1 MSKARDPGPPPEA
14 PKPTASPQAPK
25 PAPPASAPP
34 ARPPAPAAVPAP
46 KPEPIRAKGY
56 ASQIAARFPD
66 VKVEWMKERRL
77 KVSMGQSRIREVGLF
92 VRDSLGFDHISTVS
106 GVDWIAK
113 NELEVEYFVGSSFP
127 GQEDFVMALSERVP
141 RDNPVVPTLI
151 DVWRG
156 AEYHERE
163 THEMF
168 GINFQGHPNQSHILL
183 PEDWND
189 LPPLRKDY
197 VSPGR

>member
-1 MSKARDPGPPPEA
+1 MIAKLSEPKAQQQPTPAQGQTPSSKS
-14 PKPTASPQAPK
+14 T
-25 PAPPASAPP
+25 
-34 ARPPAPAAVPAP
+34 V
-46 KPEPIRAKGY
+46 KPEPLRAKDL
-56 ASQIAARFPD
+56 SVMIVSRFPD
-66 VKVEWMKERRL
+66 VKVDWITERRL
-77 KVSMGQSRIREVGLF
+77 KVSAPKPEIKDVAAF
-92 VRDSLGFDHISTVS
+92 VCEDLGFDHISAVS
-106 GVDWIAK
+106 GVDWIAR
-113 NELEVEYFVGSSFP
+113 NELEVIYFVGSVKE
-127 GQEDFVMALSERVP
+127 GWADFVVAVSERVP

-151 DVWRG
+151 GVWPG

-168 GINFQGHPNQSHILL
+168 GINFQGHPDQSHLLL

>member
-1 MSKARDPGPPPEA
+1 VKNLSAQITSKFPEA
-14 PKPTASPQAPK
+14 
-25 PAPPASAPP
+25 
-34 ARPPAPAAVPAP
+34 
-46 KPEPIRAKGY
+46 
-56 ASQIAARFPD
+56 
-66 VKVEWMKERRL
+66 KVEWIRERRL
-77 KVSMGQSRIREVGLF
+77 KVSTTTARLHEVCLF
-92 VRDSLGFDHISTVS
+92 ARDILGFDHISTVS

-113 NELEVEYFVGSSFP
+113 NELEVEYFIGSSIP
-127 GQEDFVMALSERVP
+127 GQEDLILVLSERIP

-168 GINFQGHPNQSHILL
+168 GIDFQGHPDQRHILL

>member
-1 MSKARDPGPPPEA
+1 L
-14 PKPTASPQAPK
+14 
-25 PAPPASAPP
+25 
-34 ARPPAPAAVPAP
+34 
-46 KPEPIRAKGY
+46 
-56 ASQIAARFPD
+56 RFPD

-77 KVSMGQSRIREVGLF
+77 KISTTVGRVKEIGIF
-92 VRDSLGFDHISTVS
+92 IRDSLGFDHISTVS
-106 GVDWIAK
+106 GVDWIAQ
-113 NELEVEYFVGSSFP
+113 NQLEVIYFIGSSTP
-127 GQEDFVMALSERVP
+127 GQEDFIMALSERIP
-141 RDNPVVPTLI
+141 RENPVAPSMV

-156 AEYHERE
+156 VEYPERE

-168 GINFQGHPNQSHILL
+168 GINFQGHPNQSHLFL

>member
-1 MSKARDPGPPPEA
+1 MSQPEA
-14 PKPTASPQAPK
+14 APT
-25 PAPPASAPP
+25 
-34 ARPPAPAAVPAP
+34 
-46 KPEPIRAKGY
+46 KPEPIRAKEF
-56 ASQIAARFPD
+56 AAKITAKFPD
-66 VKVEWMKERRL
+66 ARVDWMKERRL
-77 KVSMGQSRIREVGLF
+77 KVTAALPAMKGVCFF
-92 VRDSLGFDHISTVS
+92 VRDKLGFDHISTVS

-113 NELEVEYFVGSSFP
+113 NELEVVYFVNSVSKP
-127 GQEDFVMALSERVP
+127 GLEDFVIAVAERIP

-151 DVWRG
+151 EVWTG
-156 AEYHERE
+156 ADFNERE

-168 GINFQGHPNQSHILL
+168 GINFRGHPSQAHLLL

>member
-1 MSKARDPGPPPEA
+1 MSSPNP
-14 PKPTASPQAPK
+14 SPQAPPPL
-25 PAPPASAPP
+25 PAANPAATPPPT
-34 ARPPAPAAVPAP
+34 PPAP
-46 KPEPIRAKGY
+46 EPVRAKDF
-56 ASQIAARFPD
+56 ASQIASRYPET
-66 VKVEWMKERRL
+66 KVEWMKQRRL
-77 KVSMGQSRIREVGLF
+77 KVSTPMTRIKELGLF
-92 VRDSLGFDHISTVS
+92 VRDTLGFDHIGAVS

-113 NELEVEYFVGSSFP
+113 NELEVVYFVGSSVP
-127 GQEDFVMALSERVP
+127 GQEDFVLAVSERVP
-141 RDNPVVPTLI
+141 RDNPVVPTMV

-168 GINFQGHPNQSHILL
+168 GINFQGHPDQSHILL
-183 PEDWND
+183 PEDWSD

>member
-1 MSKARDPGPPPEA
+1 
-14 PKPTASPQAPK
+14 
-25 PAPPASAPP
+25 
-34 ARPPAPAAVPAP
+34 
-46 KPEPIRAKGY
+46 
-56 ASQIAARFPD
+56 
-66 VKVEWMKERRL
+66 MKERRL
-77 KVSMGQSRIREVGLF
+77 KVSTPMTRIKELGLF
-92 VRDSLGFDHISTVS
+92 VRDTLGFDHIGAVS

-113 NELEVEYFVGSSFP
+113 NELEVVYFVGSSVP
-127 GQEDFVMALSERVP
+127 GQEDFILAVSERVP
-141 RDNPVVPTLI
+141 RDDPVVPTMV

-168 GINFQGHPNQSHILL
+168 GINFQGHPDQSHILL

>member
-1 MSKARDPGPPPEA
+1 
-14 PKPTASPQAPK
+14 
-25 PAPPASAPP
+25 
-34 ARPPAPAAVPAP
+34 
-46 KPEPIRAKGY
+46 
-56 ASQIAARFPD
+56 
-66 VKVEWMKERRL
+66 VKVDWMKERRL
-77 KVSMGQSRIREVGLF
+77 KVSTTPLYMREVGLF
-92 VRDSLGFDHISTVS
+92 VRDALGFDHISTVS

-113 NELEVEYFVGSSFP
+113 NELEIVYFVGSTKP
-127 GQEDFVMALSERVP
+127 GQEDFILGVSERVA

-151 DVWRG
+151 DVWKG

-168 GINFQGHPNQSHILL
+168 GINFQGHPNQAHLYL

>member
-1 MSKARDPGPPPEA
+1 MSNSGG
-14 PKPTASPQAPK
+14 
-25 PAPPASAPP
+25 SAPP
-34 ARPPAPAAVPAP
+34 VSPNAAPQPARPPPAPAAAAAP
-46 KPEPIRAKGY
+46 KPE
-56 ASQIAARFPD
+56 SPD
-66 VKVEWMKERRL
+66 LGRVNALAGKLTSKEPGAKVEWVKPHRL
-77 KVSMGQSRIREVGLF
+77 KVSVPPGALREVALF
-92 VRDSLGFDHISTVS
+92 ARDSLGFDHISTVS

-113 NELEVEYFVGSSFP
+113 NSLEVVYFVGSTAQ
-127 GQEDFVMALSERVP
+127 GQEDLILALSERVP
-141 RDNPVVPTLI
+141 RDRPVVQTMI
-151 DVWRG
+151 DVWKG

-168 GINFQGHPNQSHILL
+168 GINFQGHPDQSHLFL

>member
-1 MSKARDPGPPPEA
+1 MSQPPSP
-14 PKPTASPQAPK
+14 SPQAP
-25 PAPPASAPP
+25 PAQ
-34 ARPPAPAAVPAP
+34 P
-46 KPEPIRAKGY
+46 KPEPIRAKEL
-56 ASQIAARFPD
+56 ASRTTAKFPD
-66 VKVEWMKERRL
+66 VKVDYTRERRL
-77 KVSMGQSRIREVGLF
+77 KMTAPAPKASDVATF
-92 VRDSLGFDHISTVS
+92 VRDELGFDHISTVS

-113 NELEVEYFVGSSFP
+113 DEFEIIYFVGSFRP
-127 GQEDFVMALSERVP
+127 GFEDFVVCLAERVP
-141 RDNPVVPTLI
+141 RGNPVVQTLI
-151 DVWRG
+151 GVWAG

-168 GINFQGHPNQSHILL
+168 GINFQGHPNQGHLLL

>member
-1 MSKARDPGPPPEA
+1 VSKPN
-14 PKPTASPQAPK
+14 TQ
-25 PAPPASAPP
+25 
-34 ARPPAPAAVPAP
+34 PAPAAVPSPPAPAAQPQKQAASPAPAPMP
-46 KPEPIRAKGY
+46 KPEPIRAKGF
-56 ASQIAARFPD
+56 ASQITSRFPD
-66 VKVEWMKERRL
+66 VKVEWMKQRRL
-77 KVSMGQSRIREVGLF
+77 KVSMTPTRIREVGLF
-92 VRDSLGFDHISTVS
+92 ARDTLGFDHISTVS

-113 NELEVEYFVGSSFP
+113 NLLEVDYFVGSSTP
-127 GQEDFVMALSERVP
+127 GQEDFILAFSELVA

-151 DVWRG
+151 DVWKG

-189 LPPLRKDY
+189 MPPLRKDY

>member
-1 MSKARDPGPPPEA
+1 MS
-14 PKPTASPQAPK
+14 K
-25 PAPPASAPP
+25 PAPAAPAA
-34 ARPPAPAAVPAP
+34 PPAPAPAAPP
-46 KPEPIRAKGY
+46 KPEPVRAK
-56 ASQIAARFPD
+56 AFAAQIASRFPEA
-66 VKVEWMKERRL
+66 KVEWMKERRL
-77 KVSMGQSRIREVGLF
+77 KITSSPLRIKELGLF
-92 VRDSLGFDHISTVS
+92 ARDSMGFDHISAVS
-106 GVDWIAK
+106 AVDWIAK
-113 NELEVEYFVGSSFP
+113 NELEVIYFIGSSTP
-127 GQEDFVMALSERVP
+127 GQEDFILGISEMVA

-151 DVWRG
+151 EVWRG

>member
-1 MSKARDPGPPPEA
+1 
-14 PKPTASPQAPK
+14 
-25 PAPPASAPP
+25 
-34 ARPPAPAAVPAP
+34 VPVAP
-46 KPEPIRAKGY
+46 KPEPIRAKNF
-56 ASQIAARFPD
+56 ASQITARYPD

-77 KVSMGQSRIREVGLF
+77 KVSATPMRIREVGLF

-113 NELEVEYFVGSSFP
+113 NQLEVEYFIGSSTP
-127 GQEDFVMALSERVP
+127 GQEDFILAVSELVP

>member
-1 MSKARDPGPPPEA
+1 MS
-14 PKPTASPQAPK
+14 QAK
-25 PAPPASAPP
+25 
-34 ARPPAPAAVPAP
+34 PAPAAPAPTPGPTAAVPPAPP
-46 KPEPIRAKGY
+46 KPEPVRAKGF
-56 ASQIAARFPD
+56 ANQVTSRFPD
-66 VKVEWMKERRL
+66 VKVEWMKEGRL
-77 KVSMGQSRIREVGLF
+77 KVSTTQTRMKELGIFIRDE
-92 VRDSLGFDHISTVS
+92 LGFDHISTVS

-113 NELEVEYFVGSSFP
+113 NELEVEYFVGSSIP
-127 GQEDFVMALSERVP
+127 GHEDFIFILSERIP

-151 DVWRG
+151 EVWKG
-156 AEYHERE
+156 VEYHERE

-168 GINFQGHPNQSHILL
+168 GINFQGHPNQSHIFL

>member
-1 MSKARDPGPPPEA
+1 MSRAPPTPPPA
-14 PKPTASPQAPK
+14 AK
-25 PAPPASAPP
+25 PA
-34 ARPPAPAAVPAP
+34 APAAPPTPPP
-46 KPEPIRAKGY
+46 KPEPIRAKSF
-56 ASQIAARFPD
+56 AAQITAKFSD
-66 VKVEWMKERRL
+66 VKVEWMKESRL
-77 KVSMGQSRIREVGLF
+77 KVTTSQTRIKELALF
-92 VRDSLGFDHISTVS
+92 ARDSLGFDHISTVS

-113 NELEVEYFVGSSFP
+113 NELEVDYFVGSSVP
-127 GQEDFVMALSERVP
+127 GQQDFILAVAERIP
-141 RDNPVVPTLI
+141 RENPVVPTLV
-151 DVWRG
+151 DVWKG

-168 GINFQGHPNQSHILL
+168 GINFQGHPGQGHILL

>member
-1 MSKARDPGPPPEA
+1 VRAKELGSKFVGVFPEA
-14 PKPTASPQAPK
+14 KI
-25 PAPPASAPP
+25 
-34 ARPPAPAAVPAP
+34 
-46 KPEPIRAKGY
+46 EY
-56 ASQIAARFPD
+56 ATE
-66 VKVEWMKERRL
+66 KRL
-77 KVSMGQSRIREVGLF
+77 KITIPSTRASEAGTF
-92 VRDSLGFDHISTVS
+92 VRDVLGFDHISAVS

-113 NELEVEYFVGSSFP
+113 GEFEVIYFVGSFRP
-127 GQEDFVMALSERVP
+127 GLEDFVFCLSERIP
-141 RDNPVVPTLI
+141 RDNPVVSTLI
-151 DVWRG
+151 QVWPG

-168 GINFQGHPNQSHILL
+168 GINFQGHPSNAHLLL

>member
-1 MSKARDPGPPPEA
+1 MSKVDASPMPATTPGQASTTP
-14 PKPTASPQAPK
+14 PKPPSAPASPQATAAA
-25 PAPPASAPP
+25 PAPPP
-34 ARPPAPAAVPAP
+34 P
-46 KPEPIRAKGY
+46 KPEPIRAKNF
-56 ASQIAARFPD
+56 ASQITLRFPD

-77 KVSMGQSRIREVGLF
+77 KISTTAGRVKEVGIF
-92 VRDSLGFDHISTVS
+92 VLDSLGFDHISTVS
-106 GVDWIAK
+106 GVDWIAQ
-113 NELEVEYFVGSSFP
+113 NQFEVIYFIGSSTP
-127 GQEDFVMALSERVP
+127 GQEDFILALSERIP
-141 RDNPVVPTLI
+141 RENPVVPSLV

-156 AEYHERE
+156 VEYQERE

-168 GINFQGHPNQSHILL
+168 GINFQGHPNQSHLFL

>member
-1 MSKARDPGPPPEA
+1 MSNAPAPAPPQVPRPA
-14 PKPTASPQAPK
+14 ATP
-25 PAPPASAPP
+25 PAPPAP
-34 ARPPAPAAVPAP
+34 P
-46 KPEPIRAKGY
+46 KPEPARAKGFATQVTSKY
-56 ASQIAARFPD
+56 PE

-77 KVSMGQSRIREVGLF
+77 KVSTTPRRVKEVGLF
-92 VRDSLGFDHISTVS
+92 VRDTLGFDHISAVS

-113 NELEVEYFVGSSFP
+113 NELEVVYFVGSAKP
-127 GQEDFVMALSERVP
+127 GQEDFLVAVAERVA
-141 RDNPVVPTLI
+141 RDSPVVPTLI
-151 DVWRG
+151 EVWKG
-156 AEYHERE
+156 ADYMERE

-168 GINFQGHPNQSHILL
+168 GINFQGHPSQAHLYL

>member
-1 MSKARDPGPPPEA
+1 MS
-14 PKPTASPQAPK
+14 
-25 PAPPASAPP
+25 
-34 ARPPAPAAVPAP
+34 VC
-46 KPEPIRAKGY
+46 
-56 ASQIAARFPD
+56 
-66 VKVEWMKERRL
+66 RL
-77 KVSMGQSRIREVGLF
+77 KVTTTPAHIHELGLF
-92 VRDSLGFDHISTVS
+92 ARDTLGFDHISTVS

-113 NELEVEYFVGSSFP
+113 DELEVEYFVGSSTP
-127 GQEDFVMALSERVP
+127 GQEDFILALSERVA

-168 GINFQGHPNQSHILL
+168 GINFQGHPDQRHILL

>member
-1 MSKARDPGPPPEA
+1 MSNVKASPAPAPAPNLAPQAA
-14 PKPTASPQAPK
+14 PKPTVAPA
-25 PAPPASAPP
+25 PAPPAP
-34 ARPPAPAAVPAP
+34 P
-46 KPEPIRAKGY
+46 KPELIRAKGF
-56 ASQIAARFPD
+56 ASQITTRFPD

-77 KVSMGQSRIREVGLF
+77 KVSTSPARIKEVSLF
-92 VRDSLGFDHISTVS
+92 ARDTLGFDHISTVS

-113 NELEVEYFVGSSFP
+113 NLLEVVYFIGSSTP
-127 GQEDFVMALSERVP
+127 GQEDFILAVSELVARE
-141 RDNPVVPTLI
+141 NPVVPTLI

-156 AEYHERE
+156 VEYHERE

-168 GINFQGHPNQSHILL
+168 GIDFQGHPNQSHILL

-189 LPPLRKDY
+189 IPPLRKDY

>member
-1 MSKARDPGPPPEA
+1 MSKESAPPA
-14 PKPTASPQAPK
+14 PASVPNPASPQTPRPAAAPA
-25 PAPPASAPP
+25 PAPPAP
-34 ARPPAPAAVPAP
+34 P
-46 KPEPIRAKGY
+46 KPEPIRAKGF
-56 ASQIAARFPD
+56 ASQITARFPD

-77 KVSMGQSRIREVGLF
+77 KVSTSPVRIREVSLF
-92 VRDSLGFDHISTVS
+92 ARDTLGFDHISTVS

-113 NELEVEYFVGSSFP
+113 SQLEVEYFIGSSTP
-127 GQEDFVMALSERVP
+127 GQEDFILAVSELVDRE
-141 RDNPVVPTLI
+141 NPVVPTLI

-189 LPPLRKDY
+189 IPPLRKDY

>member
-1 MSKARDPGPPPEA
+1 MSRTPV
-14 PKPTASPQAPK
+14 Q
-25 PAPPASAPP
+25 PAPPESPAPSPQTARPQAAPAS
-34 ARPPAPAAVPAP
+34 PPAPGAIP
-46 KPEPIRAKGY
+46 KPEPVRANGFAAQLK
-56 ASQIAARFPD
+56 ARFPD
-66 VKVEWMKERRL
+66 LRIDWAKEHRL
-77 KVSMGQSRIREVGLF
+77 KVTVSPQEIKEAGLF
-92 VRDSLGFDHISTVS
+92 VRDTLGFDHISVVG

-113 NELEVEYFVGSSFP
+113 NELEVVYFVGSSVD
-127 GQEDFVMALSERVP
+127 GLEDFVVALAERAV

-151 DVWRG
+151 DVWKG

-163 THEMF
+163 AHEMF
-168 GINFQGHPNQSHILL
+168 GINFQGHPNQAHIFL

>member
-1 MSKARDPGPPPEA
+1 MSKTNAPSAPAPVPNPAPQAA
-14 PKPTASPQAPK
+14 PKPTAARV
-25 PAPPASAPP
+25 PAPPAP
-34 ARPPAPAAVPAP
+34 P
-46 KPEPIRAKGY
+46 KPESIRAKGF
-56 ASQIAARFPD
+56 ASQITTRFPD

-77 KVSMGQSRIREVGLF
+77 KVSTSPARIKEVSLF
-92 VRDSLGFDHISTVS
+92 ARDTLGFDHISTVS

-113 NELEVEYFVGSSFP
+113 NLLEVVYFIGSSTP
-127 GQEDFVMALSERVP
+127 GQEDFILAVSELVSRE
-141 RDNPVVPTLI
+141 DPVVPTLI

-156 AEYHERE
+156 VEYHERE

-168 GINFQGHPNQSHILL
+168 GIDFQGHPNQSHILL

-189 LPPLRKDY
+189 IPPLRKDY

>member
-1 MSKARDPGPPPEA
+1 
-14 PKPTASPQAPK
+14 
-25 PAPPASAPP
+25 
-34 ARPPAPAAVPAP
+34 
-46 KPEPIRAKGY
+46 
-56 ASQIAARFPD
+56 
-66 VKVEWMKERRL
+66 MKERRL
-77 KVSMGQSRIREVGLF
+77 KVTTTPLQVKEVGLF
-92 VRDSLGFDHISTVS
+92 VRDMLGFDHISTVS

-113 NELEVEYFVGSSFP
+113 NELEVTYFLGSSTP
-127 GQEDFVMALSERVP
+127 GQEDFILALSERVA

-156 AEYHERE
+156 VDYNERE

-168 GINFQGHPNQSHILL
+168 GINFQGHPDQSHLFL